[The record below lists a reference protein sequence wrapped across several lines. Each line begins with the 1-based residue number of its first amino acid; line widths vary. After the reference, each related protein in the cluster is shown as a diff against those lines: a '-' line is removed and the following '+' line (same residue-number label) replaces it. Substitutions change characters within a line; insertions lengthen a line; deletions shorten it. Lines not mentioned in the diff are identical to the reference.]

1 MAELSVLEGRYLDY
15 EANRCHCPED
25 CRDCLPIDDEN
36 WTCCGYCQGYD
47 DAYGDAWENSL
58 REERDLE

>member
-1 MAELSVLEGRYLDY
+1 MSLTALEARYLDY

-25 CRDCLPIDDEN
+25 CRGCLPIDDEN

-47 DAYGDAWENSL
+47 EPDDSL
-58 REERDLE
+58 DE

>member
-1 MAELSVLEGRYLDY
+1 MKLTALEARYLDY
-15 EANRCHCPED
+15 EANRCRCPED

-47 DAYGDAWENSL
+47 EPDDSL
-58 REERDLE
+58 DEWLADLRSER